1 MERFDTSNYVYDR
14 PLPINVNKK
23 VVGLM
28 KDELGGGIITEFVA
42 LRPKAYSYK
51 TDDNIELKKAKETKK
66 CVINKMLSFS
76 DYKNCLFD
84 NGKVLRSQQRFK
96 SENHT
101 MYTENI
107 NKIPLSRDDDKRIV
121 AKDGIASYPYGYV
134 VSMIDN
140 N

>member
-1 MERFDTSNYVYDR
+1 MILSKVNTRAEQNFVIWIQIASLLIQDFYKDISENVMERFDTSNYIYDR

-51 TDDNIELKKAKETKK
+51 TDDNIELKKAKGTKK

-76 DYKNCLFD
+76 D
-84 NGKVLRSQQRFK
+84 
-96 SENHT
+96 
-101 MYTENI
+101 
-107 NKIPLSRDDDKRIV
+107 
-121 AKDGIASYPYGYV
+121 
-134 VSMIDN
+134 
-140 N
+140 